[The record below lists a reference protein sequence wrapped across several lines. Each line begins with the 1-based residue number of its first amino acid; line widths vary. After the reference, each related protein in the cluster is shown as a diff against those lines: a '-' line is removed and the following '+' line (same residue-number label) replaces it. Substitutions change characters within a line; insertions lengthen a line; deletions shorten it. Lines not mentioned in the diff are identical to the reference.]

1 MLSAKRPR
9 RTFAMDA
16 GAGVK
21 TNPEFPIP
29 PSMKAW
35 VLGNYGAGG

>member
-1 MLSAKRPR
+1 
-9 RTFAMDA
+9 MDA